1 MKGFLYIASLLLSA
15 PNLIAG
21 TASLLLK
28 HTFATRNPLQI
39 VTDFL
44 FQVVWGLPL
53 AAVLFLVLLV
63 LGIVARTRAYAA
75 LFAFVLNITAL
86 GFVLHVFGLPH
97 DFGEAVFFLPLLL
110 ALIGFAWAGYGVFC
124 ACRDEREADYVRRR
138 LLRSLRRPTARQGSV
153 EAP

>member
-1 MKGFLYIASLLLSA
+1 MKGLLYVAALLLSA

-53 AAVLFLVLLV
+53 AAGLFLVLLV

-75 LFAFVLNITAL
+75 VFAFVLNITAL
-86 GFVLHVFGLPH
+86 GFVLHVFGLSH
-97 DFGEAVFFLPLLL
+97 DFDQAVFFSR
-110 ALIGFAWAGYGVFC
+110 FF
-124 ACRDEREADYVRRR
+124 
-138 LLRSLRRPTARQGSV
+138 SL
-153 EAP
+153 

>member
-1 MKGFLYIASLLLSA
+1 MKGFFYLVSLLLSL

-53 AAVLFLVLLV
+53 AVLLFLILLV
-63 LGIVARTRAYAA
+63 LGIVARTRTYAA
-75 LFAFVLNITAL
+75 LFAFVLNIAAL
-86 GFVLHVFGLPH
+86 GFVLGVFGLPH
-97 DFGEAVFFLPLLL
+97 DFDEAVFFLPLLL
-110 ALIGFAWAGYGVFC
+110 ALIGFTWIAYRVFVPVP
-124 ACRDEREADYVRRR
+124 ATDH
-138 LLRSLRRPTARQGSV
+138 
-153 EAP
+153 

>member
-1 MKGFLYIASLLLSA
+1 MKRFIYIVALVLSL

-21 TASLLLK
+21 TASLVLR
-28 HTFATRNPLQI
+28 HSFETRNPLQI

-63 LGIVARTRAYAA
+63 LGIVARTRTYAA

-97 DFGEAVFFLPLLL
+97 DFNEAVFFLPLLL
-110 ALIGFAWAGYGVFC
+110 ALIGFAWVGCRVF
-124 ACRDEREADYVRRR
+124 V
-138 LLRSLRRPTARQGSV
+138 PVARHG
-153 EAP
+153 E

>member
-1 MKGFLYIASLLLSA
+1 VKGFIYIASLLLSA

-39 VTDFL
+39 VNDFL

-53 AAVLFLVLLV
+53 AAGLFLVLLV
-63 LGIVARTRAYAA
+63 LGIFDRTRTHAA
-75 LFAFVLNITAL
+75 LFALVLNITAL

-97 DFGEAVFFLPLLL
+97 NFDQAAFFLPLLL
-110 ALIGFAWAGYGVFC
+110 ALFGFAWVGYQVFVPV
-124 ACRDEREADYVRRR
+124 ATREK
-138 LLRSLRRPTARQGSV
+138 PIT
-153 EAP
+153 

>member
-1 MKGFLYIASLLLSA
+1 VKGFIYIASLLLSA

-21 TASLLLK
+21 TACLLLK

-53 AAVLFLVLLV
+53 AALLFLVLLV
-63 LGIVARTRAYAA
+63 LGIVARTRAHAA

-86 GFVLHVFGLPH
+86 GFVLHMFGLPH
-97 DFGEAVFFLPLLL
+97 NFEEAVFFLPLLL
-110 ALIGFAWAGYGVFC
+110 ALTGFAWVGYRVFVPV
-124 ACRDEREADYVRRR
+124 ATRDK
-138 LLRSLRRPTARQGSV
+138 PIT
-153 EAP
+153 

>member
-1 MKGFLYIASLLLSA
+1 MKGLAYGVALVLSL

-21 TASLLLK
+21 TASLVLR

-63 LGIVARTRAYAA
+63 LGIVARTRPYAA
-75 LFAFVLNITAL
+75 LFAFVLNIAAL
-86 GFVLHVFGLPH
+86 GLVIAVFGLPH
-97 DFGEAVFFLPLLL
+97 DFEQAIFFLPVLL
-110 ALIGFAWAGYGVFC
+110 ALIGFAWSAKPSG
-124 ACRDEREADYVRRR
+124 E
-138 LLRSLRRPTARQGSV
+138 
-153 EAP
+153 

>member
-1 MKGFLYIASLLLSA
+1 MKGFIYIVALLLSA

-63 LGIVARTRAYAA
+63 LGIVAKTRPYAA
-75 LFAFVLNITAL
+75 LLALVLNIVAL

-97 DFGEAVFFLPLLL
+97 DSDEAVFFLPLLL
-110 ALIGFAWAGYGVFC
+110 ALIGFAWVGYPVFKVTSESGV
-124 ACRDEREADYVRRR
+124 ERTET
-138 LLRSLRRPTARQGSV
+138 PTA
-153 EAP
+153 E

>member
-1 MKGFLYIASLLLSA
+1 MLSA

-53 AAVLFLVLLV
+53 AAGLFLVLLM
-63 LGIVARTRAYAA
+63 LGIVARTRTYAA
-75 LFAFVLNITAL
+75 MFAFVLNITAL

-97 DFGEAVFFLPLLL
+97 DFDQAVFFLPLLL
-110 ALIGFAWAGYGVFC
+110 ALIGFAWVGYGVLVPV
-124 ACRDEREADYVRRR
+124 ATREPIR
-138 LLRSLRRPTARQGSV
+138 
-153 EAP
+153 

>member
-1 MKGFLYIASLLLSA
+1 MDSNESQMKGFIYVASLLLSA

-28 HTFATRNPLQI
+28 HTFATRDPLQS

-63 LGIVARTRAYAA
+63 LGIVAQTRTYAA
-75 LFAFVLNITAL
+75 LFAFVLNIAAL

-97 DFGEAVFFLPLLL
+97 DLDQAVFFLPLLL
-110 ALIGFAWAGYGVFC
+110 ALIGFAWVALPIFTQ
-124 ACRDEREADYVRRR
+124 RRI
-138 LLRSLRRPTARQGSV
+138 
-153 EAP
+153 

>member
-1 MKGFLYIASLLLSA
+1 MKGFLYIASLLLPA

-21 TASLLLK
+21 TACLLLK

-63 LGIVARTRAYAA
+63 LGIVARTRAHAA
-75 LFAFVLNITAL
+75 LFAFVLNIAAL
-86 GFVLHVFGLPH
+86 GFVLHMFGLPH
-97 DFGEAVFFLPLLL
+97 DFEETVFLLPLLL
-110 ALIGFAWAGYGVFC
+110 ALIGFAWIGYRVFVPV
-124 ACRDEREADYVRRR
+124 ARHSPRR
-138 LLRSLRRPTARQGSV
+138 LNF
-153 EAP
+153 E